1 MNNLNKVLFYKYEF
15 DVIFNNLNTK
25 VQLFFN
31 L

>member
-15 DVIFNNLNTK
+15 DVIFDSLNIK

>member
-15 DVIFNNLNTK
+15 YAIFNNLNIK

-31 L
+31 